1 MIKGPT
7 RLTKVSKTLIDLVFT
22 NRIEGVT
29 KTYNLITGLSDH
41 NMVLIVRKQTKK
53 LLKSWCNGKPEF
65 VGIPKNKTTQ
75 FENDLRNIS
84 WDGAIQSQNVNTC
97 CDTMMKTFTNPMQ
110 KYTQKLRKTRRP
122 RVLPWLNKD
131 IHQLMKERDLAL
143 KQSLVT
149 RNNSDTYFQRF
160 KK

>member
-1 MIKGPT
+1 M
-7 RLTKVSKTLIDLVFT
+7 F
-22 NRIEGVT
+22 
-29 KTYNLITGLSDH
+29 
-41 NMVLIVRKQTKK
+41 LIVRKLTKK
-53 LLKSWCNGKPEF
+53 CLNSWCNDKPEF

-84 WDGAIQSQNVNTC
+84 WDGAIQSHNVNTC
-97 CDTMMKTFTNPMQ
+97 CDTMMKTFTNLIQ
-110 KYTQKLRKTRRP
+110 KYTQKLRKPRRP

-131 IHQLMKERDLAL
+131 INQLMEKRDLAL

-149 RNNSDTYFQRF
+149 RNNSETYVQRF

>member
-1 MIKGPT
+1 MGDYNINQVMHKGRKQKLKTIYSKHNFQQMIKGPT

-41 NMVLIVRKQTKK
+41 NMVLIVRKRTKK

-84 WDGAIQSQNVNTC
+84 WDGAI
-97 CDTMMKTFTNPMQ
+97 
-110 KYTQKLRKTRRP
+110 
-122 RVLPWLNKD
+122 
-131 IHQLMKERDLAL
+131 
-143 KQSLVT
+143 
-149 RNNSDTYFQRF
+149 
-160 KK
+160 